1 MTLGRAI
8 RERRLSIRATLE
20 EIAHRAGIDA
30 SNLSRIERDMQ
41 APSAMCLY
49 RIAEA
54 LNTPLSSLLGEKPPE
69 STQEQ
74 AHAMERARTNDRQ
87 TDALLRIFYR
97 LNDEDRALAIEL
109 IRALD
114 KQRRG

>member
-8 RERRLSIRATLE
+8 RERRLSVRATLE

-54 LNTPLSSLLGEKPPE
+54 LEVPLASLLGEKPTE
-69 STQEQ
+69 AVRERGQ
-74 AHAMERARTNDRQ
+74 ARARNNERL
-87 TDALLRIFYR
+87 TDALLKVFYR
-97 LNDEDRALAIEL
+97 LSEDDRLLAIEL
-109 IRALD
+109 LRTLE
-114 KQRRG
+114 KQRREA